1 MAKRFIDTGIFD
13 DTWFM
18 DLSKDAKIAWLYLI
32 TKCDHA
38 GIIEI
43 NEKLM
48 ILQTGIK
55 SWATVSQELKGRLVH
70 LRDKYFFIPKFIQFQ
85 YPNFPKSNVNQ
96 QVGAIKRLCEFGLFC
111 DGQVIDLQALNSSS
125 TLDQDLTKS
134 YGNDNVDNKS
144 NKYINTEGGND
155 LKIPIEEEIKV
166 VNNWRKDFNVYYE
179 ECREAFDKAWNDD
192 SYISEQQRFHPNVNI
207 RLSLEKAFKN
217 YWGTEAGWEFKKGK
231 KKQINWRS
239 TINNAISLNKV
250 YYTKAEQAELYK

>member
-55 SWATVSQELKGRLVH
+55 SWGTVRQELNSRLIN
-70 LRDKYFFIPKFIQFQ
+70 LRDNYFFIPKFIQFQ

-96 QVGAIKRLCEFGLFC
+96 QTGAIKRLCEFGLFC
-111 DGQVIDLQALNSSS
+111 DGQVIDFQALNSSP
-125 TLDQDLTKS
+125 TLDQDLAKS
-134 YGNDNVDNKS
+134 YGNGNEYNNVSIKDKNSIGS
-144 NKYINTEGGND
+144 NSLFPEEPKVE
-155 LKIPIEEEIKV
+155 PIKKEPT
-166 VNNWRKDFNVYYE
+166 WRDDFNIYLFDCKTAFASAWDDTAFIEKQEYIHADLDIRKTMVNAEQYWCTE
-179 ECREAFDKAWNDD
+179 EAWEKKASDKK
-192 SYISEQQRFHPNVNI
+192 IKR
-207 RLSLEKAFKN
+207 
-217 YWGTEAGWEFKKGK
+217 
-231 KKQINWRS
+231 INWRLTIITS
-239 TINNAISLNKV
+239 INNSMNHVRKLK
-250 YYTKAEQAELYK
+250 

>member
-43 NEKLM
+43 NEKL
-48 ILQTGIK
+48 IVLQTGIK
-55 SWATVSQELKGRLVH
+55 SWSTVRQELNSRLIN

-96 QVGAIKRLCEFGLFC
+96 QSGAIKRLCEFGLFC

-125 TLDQDLTKS
+125 TLSQDLAKS
-134 YGNDNVDNKS
+134 YGNGNDILYSNKKKS
-144 NKYINTEGGND
+144 NSNISNS
-155 LKIPIEEEIKV
+155 KIDFPDDDEIVKKELT
-166 VNNWRKDFNVYYE
+166 WRDDFNIYVYECKSAFALAWEDE
-179 ECREAFDKAWNDD
+179 EF
-192 SYISEQQRFHPNVNI
+192 I
-207 RLSLEKAFKN
+207 
-217 YWGTEAGWEFKKGK
+217 
-231 KKQINWRS
+231 KKQEYIHNNLDIRKTLINAEQYWSTPDAWEHKKSDKKVKNINWRLTIIS
-239 TINNAISLNKV
+239 SINNKFNGVPKSK
-250 YYTKAEQAELYK
+250 Q

>member
-43 NEKLM
+43 NEKL
-48 ILQTGIK
+48 IVLQTGIK
-55 SWATVSQELKGRLVH
+55 SWSTVRQELNSRLIN

-96 QVGAIKRLCEFGLFC
+96 QSGAIKRFCEFGLFC

-125 TLDQDLTKS
+125 TLSQDLAKS
-134 YGNDNVDNKS
+134 YGNGNDILYSNKKKS
-144 NKYINTEGGND
+144 NSNISNS
-155 LKIPIEEEIKV
+155 KIDFPDDDEIVKKELT
-166 VNNWRKDFNVYYE
+166 WRDDFNVYKE
-179 ECREAFDKAWNDD
+179 LARIEFDKAWNDEPFLKEMEYFYPALD
-192 SYISEQQRFHPNVNI
+192 IKKTLHMASKYWFSEDAWN
-207 RLSLEKAFKN
+207 
-217 YWGTEAGWEFKKGK
+217 KKRVSK
-231 KKQINWRS
+231 IENINWRL
-239 TINNAISLNKV
+239 TIANAFKVPSNKI
-250 YYTKAEQAELYK
+250 YKDKQ

>member
-43 NEKLM
+43 NEKLI

-55 SWATVSQELKGRLVH
+55 SWPIVRQELNSRLIN

-96 QVGAIKRLCEFGLFC
+96 QSGAIKRLCEFGLFR
-111 DGQVIDLQALNSSS
+111 DGQVVDLQALNSSL
-125 TLDQDLTKS
+125 TLSQDLAKS
-134 YGNDNVDNKS
+134 YGNGNV
-144 NKYINTEGGND
+144 YINNKEDNNKTYRITNLSDMELKTEK
-155 LKIPIEEEIKV
+155 LKELWLIWLEYKKTQFGFSFKSHNSELTG
-166 VNNWRKDFNVYYE
+166 FNVML
-179 ECREAFDKAWNDD
+179 K
-192 SYISEQQRFHPNVNI
+192 
-207 RLSLEKAFKN
+207 LSNNNPLNAEK
-217 YWGTEAGWEFKKGK
+217 
-231 KKQINWRS
+231 I
-239 TINNAISLNKV
+239 INNSISNGYKGLFELKQSNNQPQQSQSRMAFEQNIKAI
-250 YYTKAEQAELYK
+250 